1 MLCFVFRY
9 PSFTFNEIYLSWFN
23 KLCEDTFRRVVVSK
37 IIHTYIYC
45 IFGIIP
51 SSREY
56 VLEKINFTEV
66 ESFQFAIIS
75 HLCISLS
82 HDVWAESNKR
92 RWKDLWSPWTSS
104 QWAVGRIFIRQK
116 AFSLTAVNSFVS
128 YDSGLE
134 VICWMCCCFYKRDD
148 IDHLKISVQ
157 ANNCQ
162 ICCYLFAISLCGT
175 F

>member
-1 MLCFVFRY
+1 MSLKL
-9 PSFTFNEIYLSWFN
+9 SIHIY
-23 KLCEDTFRRVVVSK
+23 R
-37 IIHTYIYC
+37 

-56 VLEKINFTEV
+56 VLKKL
-66 ESFQFAIIS
+66 IS
-75 HLCISLS
+75 QTLMVFNSISSPICASLS
-82 HDVWAESNKR
+82 LMMSEPRAIRDVGKTFDHLEPPANG
-92 RWKDLWSPWTSS
+92 
-104 QWAVGRIFIRQK
+104 QVGRIFIRQK

-148 IDHLKISVQ
+148 IDHLKISFQ